1 MPSRCCVVIEWESS
15 EARRTECRY
24 MAVEL
29 DNRLIASSLESDWE
43 KALRKL
49 ETAKADP
56 HAVVPRNLGVCFRD
70 GCRANGRALFPS

>member
-24 MAVEL
+24 MAVDPITGL
-29 DNRLIASSLESDWE
+29 SPLASKQTGKS
-43 KALRKL
+43 ALQVGNGKGRSSSGG
-49 ETAKADP
+49 
-56 HAVVPRNLGVCFRD
+56 PRDLGVCFRD